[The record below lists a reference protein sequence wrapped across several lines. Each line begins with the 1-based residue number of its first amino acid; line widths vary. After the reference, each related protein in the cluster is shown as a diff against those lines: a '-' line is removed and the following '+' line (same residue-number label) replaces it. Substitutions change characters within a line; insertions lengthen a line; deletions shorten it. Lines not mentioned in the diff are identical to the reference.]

1 MPDRQPPKKKMRLD
15 PESVVEA
22 SSDASTSSSS
32 ATSAA
37 ARASA
42 QTASSLPPSQRRGRR
57 SGGPPIAVNSDS
69 DRDRDQIG
77 CGCLECR
84 NMPSGSNGPSRHSPN
99 CLCNTCE
106 AAEVERQ
113 AWRSRRREGHFPT
126 ALNRLS
132 PVEGREAILKD
143 VKALKP
149 IRWSEKLGFHL
160 NIDVWGARNFEEIDL
175 SSSSSSDIV
184 FYSSDSSSS

>member
-42 QTASSLPPSQRRGRR
+42 QRARSLPPSARRGRR

-69 DRDRDQIG
+69 DRRNQIG
-77 CGCLECR
+77 CSCQECR

-132 PVEGREAILKD
+132 PVEGREANLQD
-143 VKALKP
+143 VKARKP
-149 IRWSEKLGFHL
+149 IKWSEKLGFHL
-160 NIDVWGARNFEEIDL
+160 DIDVWGARNFEEIDL

-184 FYSSDSSSS
+184 FYSSDSTSS